1 MESWHHGITELI
13 FNTQKISACSGRV
26 RKGKSTRPPS
36 PQEPGTWLPSP
47 QNPFPVKPS
56 WLLHCSKPLFEHKI
70 QLLRCPH
77 LFWVDIVQMSLS
89 EQTVCFP
96 LGVNGRGVMEG
107 LHPICRRI
115 SQVFMTWATFFK
127 DNVFFFSLEALDER
141 IFSLPRAAAGQI
153 ERDSSSK
160 PTEQSTV
167 WREVQDSVQKNK

>member
-13 FNTQKISACSGRV
+13 FNTQKISTCSGRV

-127 DNVFFFSLEALDER
+127 DNVFFFLLKLWMKEYFPCL
-141 IFSLPRAAAGQI
+141 GQQPG
-153 ERDSSSK
+153 R
-160 PTEQSTV
+160 
-167 WREVQDSVQKNK
+167 